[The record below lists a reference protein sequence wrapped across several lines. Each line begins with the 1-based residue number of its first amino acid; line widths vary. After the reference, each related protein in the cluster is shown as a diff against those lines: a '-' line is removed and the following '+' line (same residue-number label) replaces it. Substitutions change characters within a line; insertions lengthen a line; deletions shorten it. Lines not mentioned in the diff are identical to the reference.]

1 MKEKKL
7 NDTVLFLEVMAML
20 KKKRTSRL
28 LSLLVIFALLV
39 VSFSGKEVRADENA
53 QDVFIITSFEKVEKD
68 VLEDDTFSK
77 GTKVEDFE
85 LPAEWKVIGYMQSDP
100 DTLIEKK
107 LTDLKWEGFLKTDKK
122 DETEEEE
129 TEYTEKASEGQ
140 YEFVPVLSKM
150 MKLAED
156 VKLPEILIKIT
167 TSKEEPKP
175 EEPKPEEPKAE
186 EPKAEEPKAEEP
198 KVEEPKA
205 EEPKPEKPK
214 PEKPKPEEPKPE
226 KPKPEEPKPE
236 EPQPEVKEYK
246 MIVEKLPERMV
257 KGNSYQIVVTFEK
270 QADGKNSSSPV
281 AEYTVPNEY
290 KEIVSVDEKG
300 LLTIL
305 DKGKFQVKITCAE
318 AENSPVVLKG
328 ESVAPDT
335 DATIQT
341 FKLGGH
347 EGVIKHGTEG
357 KDGTITVDVPYGTDV
372 TAIAPEITTKSI
384 YAKVAPASGEKQ
396 DFSKSVVYTVT
407 AEDGTQNK
415 YTVTVN
421 IVCEHEWTPATCT
434 EPATCKICKET
445 KGEPLGHDWIPA
457 TCTEPETC
465 SRCKEKRG
473 EALGHQWGEWKVVV
487 QPTTE
492 KGGKEER
499 TCTRCKIAE
508 QRDIPRLNIIGKS
521 EDNRVTGIQNKGIYK
536 TDHLF
541 SITATGAGMDIKD
554 PIANDVRYIPI
565 GWEVTQYYKFSKTPY
580 QVTFNVKSEG
590 DYQLKVHFQKQ
601 IYDGKNWVFQKE
613 TDVKKIDFTV
623 SNSRIMP
630 AKTGDT
636 SAVEMYLLLTGMAL
650 ALIAAYMVRIV
661 RKRG

>member
-1 MKEKKL
+1 M
-7 NDTVLFLEVMAML
+7 LE
-20 KKKRTSRL
+20 KKRTSRL

-39 VSFSGKEVRADENA
+39 VSFPVKEVRADENT

-77 GTKVEDFE
+77 GTKVEEFK

-107 LTDLKWEGFLKTDKK
+107 LTDLKWEGFLKKDKK
-122 DETEEEE
+122 DEATEE
-129 TEYTEKASEGQ
+129 TEYTEKACEGQ
-140 YEFVPVLSKM
+140 YEFVPVLSQM
-150 MKLAED
+150 IKLAED
-156 VKLPEILIKIT
+156 VKIPEILIKIIT
-167 TSKEEPKP
+167 PEEKPKEEEPKIEEPKEEEPKVEEPKEEEPKVEEPKP
-175 EEPKPEEPKAE
+175 EEPK
-186 EPKAEEPKAEEP
+186 
-198 KVEEPKA
+198 
-205 EEPKPEKPK
+205 
-214 PEKPKPEEPKPE
+214 
-226 KPKPEEPKPE
+226 
-236 EPQPEVKEYK
+236 PEVKEYK

-281 AEYTVPNEY
+281 AEYTVPDEY
-290 KEIVSVDEKG
+290 KEIISVDKKG

-305 DKGKFQVKITCAE
+305 DRGKFQVEITCAE
-318 AENSPVVLKG
+318 AENSPVVLNG
-328 ESVAPDT
+328 ESVAPDA
-335 DATIQT
+335 DATIKT
-341 FKLGGH
+341 FKLGSY

-372 TAIAPEITTKSI
+372 TAIVPEITTGSV
-384 YAKVAPASGEKQ
+384 YAKVAPASEEKQ

-421 IVCEHEWTPATCT
+421 LVCEHEWMPATCT

-445 KGEPLGHDWIPA
+445 KGEPLGHDWIAA
-457 TCTEPETC
+457 TCTEPTTC
-465 SRCKEKRG
+465 SRCKETKG
-473 EALGHQWGEWKVVV
+473 TALGHQWGEWKVTVK
-487 QPTTE
+487 PTTE

-499 TCTRCKIAE
+499 ICERCKTAE
-508 QRDIPRLNIIGKS
+508 KRDIPRLNIIGKP

-536 TDHLF
+536 TDHLY
-541 SITATGAGMDIKD
+541 SITAIGAGMDIKD

-565 GWEVTQYYKFSKTPY
+565 GWEVTTYYRFSKTPY

-601 IYDGKNWVFQKE
+601 IYDGKSWVFQNK
-613 TDVKKIDFTV
+613 TDVKKINFTV

-636 SAVEMYLLLTGMAL
+636 TAIEVYLLLGGMAL
-650 ALIAAYMVRIV
+650 ALIAAYMIR
-661 RKRG
+661 RKRI

>member
-1 MKEKKL
+1 
-7 NDTVLFLEVMAML
+7 ML

-39 VSFSGKEVRADENA
+39 VSFSVKEVSADENTK
-53 QDVFIITSFEKVEKD
+53 DVFIITSFEKVEKD

-85 LPAEWKVIGYMQSDP
+85 LPTEWKVIGYMQSDP
-100 DTLIEKK
+100 DILIEKK
-107 LTDLKWEGFLKTDKK
+107 LTDLKWEGFLKEDK
-122 DETEEEE
+122 E
-129 TEYTEKASEGQ
+129 SI
-140 YEFVPVLSKM
+140 PVLSSM
-150 MKLAED
+150 IKLAED
-156 VKLPEILIKIT
+156 VKIPEILIKIIT
-167 TSKEEPKP
+167 PEEKPKTEEPKEEEPKKEEPKAEEPKP
-175 EEPKPEEPKAE
+175 EEPKPEEPK
-186 EPKAEEPKAEEP
+186 P
-198 KVEEPKA
+198 
-205 EEPKPEKPK
+205 EEPKPED
-214 PEKPKPEEPKPE
+214 PKPEEPKPE
-226 KPKPEEPKPE
+226 EPKPK

-270 QADGKNSSSPV
+270 QTDGKNSFSPV
-281 AEYTVPNEY
+281 AEYTVPDEY
-290 KEIVSVDEKG
+290 KEIVCVDEKG

-335 DATIQT
+335 DATIKT
-341 FKLGGH
+341 FKLGSY

-372 TAIAPEITTKSI
+372 TAIAPEITTGSI
-384 YAKVAPASGEKQ
+384 YARVAPASGEKQ
-396 DFSKSVVYTVT
+396 DFNKSVVYTVT

-445 KGEPLGHDWIPA
+445 KG
-457 TCTEPETC
+457 T
-465 SRCKEKRG
+465 
-473 EALGHQWGEWKVVV
+473 ALGHQWGEWKVTVK
-487 QPTTE
+487 PTTE

-499 TCTRCKIAE
+499 ICERCKTAE
-508 QRDIPRLNIIGKS
+508 QRDIPRLNIIGKP

-536 TDHLF
+536 TDYLY
-541 SITATGAGMDIKD
+541 SITAIGAGMDIKD
-554 PIANDVRYIPI
+554 PISNDVRYIPI
-565 GWEVTQYYKFSKTPY
+565 GWEVTTYYRFSKTPY

-601 IYDGKNWVFQKE
+601 IYDGKNWVFQNE

-636 SAVEMYLLLTGMAL
+636 AAIEVYLLLGGMAL
-650 ALIAAYMVRIV
+650 ALIAVYMIR
-661 RKRG
+661 RKRI

>member
-1 MKEKKL
+1 
-7 NDTVLFLEVMAML
+7 ML

-39 VSFSGKEVRADENA
+39 VSFSVREVRADENT
-53 QDVFIITSFEKVEKD
+53 QDVFIITSFGKVEKD
-68 VLEDDTFSK
+68 VLVGDTFSK

-85 LPAEWKVIGYMQSDP
+85 LPTEWKVTGYMQSDP

-107 LTDLKWEGFLKTDKK
+107 LTGLKWEGFLKKDKK
-122 DETEEEE
+122 AETTEE
-129 TEYTEKASEGQ
+129 TEYTEKACEGQ
-140 YEFVPVLSKM
+140 YEFVPVLSEM
-150 MKLAED
+150 IKLAEN
-156 VKLPEILIKIT
+156 VKIPEILIKIT
-167 TSKEEPKP
+167 TPA
-175 EEPKPEEPKAE
+175 EEPKAE

-198 KVEEPKA
+198 KPEEPKA
-205 EEPKPEKPK
+205 EKPK
-214 PEKPKPEEPKPE
+214 A
-226 KPKPEEPKPE
+226 EEPKPE
-236 EPQPEVKEYK
+236 EPQPEVKEYE
-246 MIVEKLPERMV
+246 MIVKKLPERMV

-270 QADGKNSSSPV
+270 QTNGKNSSSPV
-281 AEYTVPNEY
+281 AEYTVPDEY
-290 KEIVSVDEKG
+290 KEIVSVDETG

-305 DKGKFQVKITCAE
+305 DKGNFQVKITCEE
-318 AENSPVVLKG
+318 AENSPVLLKG

-335 DATIQT
+335 DATIKT
-341 FKLGGH
+341 FKLGNH
-347 EGVIKHGTEG
+347 EGVIRHGTEG

-372 TAIAPEITTKSI
+372 TAIAPEITTGSI
-384 YAKVAPASGEKQ
+384 YAKVAPASGEKK

-421 IVCEHEWTPATCT
+421 IVCEHEWMPATCT
-434 EPATCKICKET
+434 EAATCKICKETKGEPLGHDWIAATCTEPTTCSRCKET

-457 TCTEPETC
+457 TCTEPTTC
-465 SRCKEKRG
+465 SRCKETKG
-473 EALGHQWGEWKVVV
+473 TALGHQWGEWKVTVK
-487 QPTTE
+487 PTTE

-499 TCTRCKIAE
+499 ICERCKTTE
-508 QRDIPRLNIIGKS
+508 QRDIPRLNIIGKP

-536 TDHLF
+536 TDHLY
-541 SITATGAGMDIKD
+541 SITAIGAGMGIKD

-565 GWEVTQYYKFSKTPY
+565 GWEVTTYYRFSKTPY

-601 IYDGKNWVFQKE
+601 IYDGKNWVFQNE

-636 SAVEMYLLLTGMAL
+636 AAIEVYLLLGRMAL
-650 ALIAAYMVRIV
+650 ALIAVYMIR
-661 RKRG
+661 RKRI

>member
-1 MKEKKL
+1 MIEKKL
-7 NDTVLFLEVMAML
+7 NAIVLFLEVMAML

-28 LSLLVIFALLV
+28 LSLLVIFTLLV
-39 VSFSGKEVRADENA
+39 VSFSVKEVHADENT
-53 QDVFIITSFEKVEKD
+53 QDVFIITSFEKVEKN
-68 VLEDDTFSK
+68 VLEDDTFFK

-85 LPAEWKVIGYMQSDP
+85 LPTEWKVIGYMQSDP

-107 LTDLKWEGFLKTDKK
+107 LTDLKWEGFMKEDKEST
-122 DETEEEE
+122 ETEGK
-129 TEYTEKASEGQ
+129 TEYTEKACEGQ
-140 YEFVPVLSKM
+140 YQFIPVLSSM
-150 MKLAED
+150 IKLAED
-156 VKLPEILIKIT
+156 VKIPEILIEIT
-167 TSKEEPKP
+167 TPEEKPKPEEPKP
-175 EEPKPEEPKAE
+175 EEPKPEEPKPE
-186 EPKAEEPKAEEP
+186 E
-198 KVEEPKA
+198 
-205 EEPKPEKPK
+205 
-214 PEKPKPEEPKPE
+214 PKPEEPKPE
-226 KPKPEEPKPE
+226 ESKPEEPKPEEPKLE

-270 QADGKNSSSPV
+270 QTDGKNSSSPV
-281 AEYTVPNEY
+281 AEYTVPEEC

-305 DKGKFQVKITCAE
+305 DKGKFQVKITCVE
-318 AENSPVVLKG
+318 AENSPVLLEG

-335 DATIQT
+335 DATVKA
-341 FKLGGH
+341 FKLGSY
-347 EGVIKHGTEG
+347 EGVIMHGTEG

-372 TAIAPEITTKSI
+372 TAIAPEITTGSV

-396 DFSKSVVYTVT
+396 DFSKSVVYIVT

-434 EPATCKICKET
+434 EPAICKICKET
-445 KGEPLGHDWIPA
+445 KGDPLGHDWIAA
-457 TCTEPETC
+457 TCTEPTTC
-465 SRCKEKRG
+465 SRCKETKG
-473 EALGHQWGEWKVVV
+473 TALGHQWSEWKVTVK
-487 QPTTE
+487 PTTE

-499 TCTRCKIAE
+499 ICERCKTTE
-508 QRDIPRLNIIGKS
+508 QRDILRLNIVGKP

-536 TDHLF
+536 TDHLY
-541 SITATGAGMDIKD
+541 SITAIGAGMDIKD

-565 GWEVTQYYKFSKTPY
+565 GWEVTTYYRFSKTPY

-601 IYDGKNWVFQKE
+601 IYDGKSWVFQNE
-613 TDVKKIDFTV
+613 TDVKKLDFTV

-636 SAVEMYLLLTGMAL
+636 AAIEVYLLLGGMAL
-650 ALIAAYMVRIV
+650 ALITVYMIR
-661 RKRG
+661 RKRI